1 MIKNSIDWQLW
12 RWKEEMKEGKK
23 EELIDWLKA
32 TFQIQPHLLDAYL
45 MPGTMISV
53 FIYTTYLIHPKIIV

>member
-1 MIKNSIDWQLW
+1 
-12 RWKEEMKEGKK
+12 MKEGKK
-23 EELIDWLKA
+23 EELIDGLKA

-53 FIYTTYLIHPKIIV
+53 FIYTSYLIHPKIIV